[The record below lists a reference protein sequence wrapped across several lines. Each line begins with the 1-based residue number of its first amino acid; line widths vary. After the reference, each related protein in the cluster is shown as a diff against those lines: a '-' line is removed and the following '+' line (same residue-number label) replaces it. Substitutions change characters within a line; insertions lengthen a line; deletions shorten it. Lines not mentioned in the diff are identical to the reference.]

1 MGFTCGIVGLP
12 NVGKTTLFNA
22 LTGAHAEASCYP
34 FCTVDPNR
42 GRVPVPD
49 PALEYL
55 GACLRPEKL
64 VPAFMEFLDV
74 AGLVEGASR
83 GEGLG
88 NEFLGHLRA
97 VDAVVHVVRLFR
109 QEDVAHVAGDSDP
122 VRDMELVRTELV
134 LADLEV
140 VERRMERVERVA
152 RTGVKEALEERE
164 NLAGFQRALSRGTPL
179 RRVLPA
185 VRPGGDAGGGDDR
198 AREWGL
204 LTAKPVLYVLNMDEE
219 QIEDPD
225 PLVEGVRTRLGEAD
239 SCLLPVCAKRESEIM
254 DLPPEERAR
263 FRQEMQWGGSGLE
276 RLVREGFRLLGLIT
290 FYTIVGKVVRAWTL
304 PRGAS
309 VLHAAGKIHSDMQ
322 RGFIKAEVVGFEDFQ
337 GAGGEDAARSA
348 GLVRVEGKAYSV
360 RDRDILRIRFR

>member
-22 LTGAHAEASCYP
+22 LTGANAEASCYP

-49 PALEYL
+49 PALDYL

-64 VPAFMEFLDV
+64 IPAFMEFLDV

-97 VDAVVHVVRLFR
+97 VDAVAHVVRLFR
-109 QEDVAHVAGDSDP
+109 QEDVAHTAGRSDP
-122 VRDMELVRTELV
+122 VGDMDLVQTELV
-134 LADLEV
+134 LADLDV

-152 RTGVKEALEERE
+152 RTGVKEAMEERE
-164 NLAGFQRALSRGTPL
+164 ELARFQQVLSQGKPL
-179 RRVLPA
+179 RRVLPPSGPEGSA
-185 VRPGGDAGGGDDR
+185 GGDGR
-198 AREWGL
+198 VREWGL

-219 QIEDPD
+219 QIEAPE
-225 PLVEGVRTRLGEAD
+225 PLVDRIRSRVQEERD
-239 SCLLPVCAKRESEIM
+239 CFLPVCAKRECEIM
-254 DLPPEERAR
+254 DLAPEERAR
-263 FRQEMQWGGSGLE
+263 FRREMQWGDSGLE

-290 FYTIVGKVVRAWTL
+290 FYTVVGKVVRAWTL

-309 VLHAAGKIHSDMQ
+309 VLQAAGKIHSDMQ
-322 RGFIKAEVVGFEDFQ
+322 RGFIKAEVVAFDDFQ
-337 GAGGEDAARSA
+337 RVGGEEAARAA
-348 GLVRVEGKAYSV
+348 GLVRVEGKGYSV
-360 RDRDILRIRFR
+360 RDRDVLRIRFR